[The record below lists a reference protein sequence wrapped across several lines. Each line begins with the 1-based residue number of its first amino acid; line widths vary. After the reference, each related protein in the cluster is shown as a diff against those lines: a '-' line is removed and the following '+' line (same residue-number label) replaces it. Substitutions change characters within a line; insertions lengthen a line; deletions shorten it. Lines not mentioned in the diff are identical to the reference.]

1 MTKYIKVYRQLI
13 INNLSWL
20 IAYRS
25 NFINSMISSLVWGTI
40 SLLSMYLLSA
50 GSASIY
56 GWNQNQLLLM
66 VGVYNIIVGTF
77 HVLFSRNFE
86 RFSRIVNLGELDG
99 VLLKPIDSQF
109 LMSFWVTN
117 FTGIF
122 RIVLGIVFSSFI
134 LQKLHISLNV
144 VDVVVFMCL
153 MIFSITFLYGIWFI
167 IITLTIWY
175 TNLSNLVGLL
185 YEVNGTTR
193 FPAEMFIELGSFIVL
208 IFVPLTF
215 VINTP
220 TKVLLQ
226 KFTTYEMV
234 IVLICSGGLFL
245 LSRWFWKFALR
256 HYTSAS

>member
-1 MTKYIKVYRQLI
+1 MIKYFKVYRQLI

-20 IAYRS
+20 ISYRS

-40 SLLSMYLLSA
+40 SLVSMYILSA
-50 GSASIY
+50 GSTSIY
-56 GWNQNQLLLM
+56 GWNQNQLLVM

-86 RFSRIVNLGELDG
+86 RFSRIVNVGELDG

-122 RIVLGIVFSSFI
+122 RIALGIVFSLFI
-134 LQKLHISLNV
+134 LQKLHISLNIF
-144 VDVVVFMCL
+144 DVGVFLCL

-193 FPAEMFIELGSFIVL
+193 FPAEMFIELGSFVVL
-208 IFVPLTF
+208 VFVPLTF

-226 KFTTYEMV
+226 KFTMYEMA
-234 IVLICSGGLFL
+234 IVLICSLGLFL
-245 LSRWFWKFALR
+245 FSRWFWKFALR